1 MANISILDLILSIK
15 SPCEIVKRTVN
26 HNQRR
31 IDVWVALQAALASQD
46 ASTKSSWFG
55 FKKAAPKAAQAIETL
70 DLTEFNSWR
79 HLDLADWQIVVHT
92 PSPTPSAML
101 NEPWTGVV
109 GQHFSHSLSRV
120 IFAMLAEGASF
131 AVICTTLKLNL
142 TDVLKYKFALDKGQ
156 VGVLTQG
163 AAAAQRTVLPSETRS
178 GTGANVSV
186 VPSFDHAV
194 WTAIAAGK
202 LDIEIKTLSLRLL
215 LTKVK
220 SQFTVAFDDEVR
232 TLRVRELHRYFE
244 KNQRALSHE
253 IAQINFN
260 T

>member
-1 MANISILDLILSIK
+1 MANISIFDLILDVK
-15 SPCEIVKRTVN
+15 FPCEIVKRTAN
-26 HNQRR
+26 HSQKRM
-31 IDVWVALQAALASQD
+31 DVWIALQATPANQY
-46 ASTKSSWFG
+46 ASTKSNWFG
-55 FKKAAPKAAQAIETL
+55 FKKASPKVAHALPDL

-92 PSPTPSAML
+92 PSPTPPAML
-101 NEPWTGVV
+101 NKPWTGAV

-131 AVICTTLKLNL
+131 AVICTALKVNL
-142 TDVLKYKFALDKGQ
+142 ADLLKYKFALDKGQ
-156 VGVLTQG
+156 IGVLPQY
-163 AAAAQRTVLPSETRS
+163 AAAAHITALPSAARH
-178 GTGANVSV
+178 GAGVNASV
-186 VPSFDHAV
+186 VPAFDHAV

-220 SQFTVAFDDEVR
+220 SQFIVALDDEVR

-244 KNQRALSHE
+244 KNQRALTHE
-253 IAQINFN
+253 ITQINLS